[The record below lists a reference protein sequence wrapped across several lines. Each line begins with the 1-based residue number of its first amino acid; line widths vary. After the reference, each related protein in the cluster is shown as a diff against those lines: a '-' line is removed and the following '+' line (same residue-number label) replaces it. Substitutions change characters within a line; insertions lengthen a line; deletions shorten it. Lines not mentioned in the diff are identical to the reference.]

1 VGWGGVGGVGVGG
14 GGEHGGRGK
23 EGTQQLVHIQM
34 LPCPGA
40 QKIRLRTID
49 KCAASAL
56 PMHAC

>member
-1 VGWGGVGGVGVGG
+1 VGG